1 MPSHNLVLLCCR
13 TELQEAQQQPQVT
26 VDPTAPAV
34 MKLAVQLAELD
45 VSPEEQQYQGL
56 ADLKDI
62 PTPTH
67 ASK

>member
-1 MPSHNLVLLCCR
+1 
-13 TELQEAQQQPQVT
+13 
-26 VDPTAPAV
+26 

-56 ADLKDI
+56 PDLKDI

-67 ASK
+67 ARK